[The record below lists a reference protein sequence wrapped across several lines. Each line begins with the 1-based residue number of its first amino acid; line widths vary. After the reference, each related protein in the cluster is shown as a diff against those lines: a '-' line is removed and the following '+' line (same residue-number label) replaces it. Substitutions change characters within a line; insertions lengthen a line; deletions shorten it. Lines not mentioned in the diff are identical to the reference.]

1 MKFNAVAIAALAGMA
16 SASPVETRQNGGGD
30 GPFGP
35 GTYKTE
41 SSLQQHTIY
50 MPTKSTGSTKLPVL
64 VWGNGA
70 CSADGRSNV
79 QLLQQI
85 ASYGYLAISSG
96 GPGQQGS
103 TTAKMMTDS
112 IDWAVANAGKGAYA
126 NVDATKIM
134 AAGFS
139 CGGVE
144 AYAQIWDSRV
154 STIGVI
160 SSGLLDNQ
168 TAATHFDK
176 PILYVL
182 GGQSDIAYAN
192 GERDYKNLPANT
204 PAWKGNINVGHGG
217 TLNDQ
222 NGGRFGKVAL
232 NWLQYV
238 FRGDAQAKAY
248 LTGGYKADGWAV
260 ETHAFDQLKP
270 KV

>member
-1 MKFNAVAIAALAGMA
+1 
-16 SASPVETRQNGGGD
+16 
-30 GPFGP
+30 
-35 GTYKTE
+35 
-41 SSLQQHTIY
+41 
-50 MPTKSTGSTKLPVL
+50 MPTKSTGNTKLPVL

-154 STIGVI
+154 STVGIF

-168 TAATHFDK
+168 TAATHFGK

-192 GERDYKNLPANT
+192 VRFPFSFSLPLPFSPPSRT
-204 PAWKGNINVGHGG
+204 PSS
-217 TLNDQ
+217 
-222 NGGRFGKVAL
+222 FGL
-232 NWLQYV
+232 
-238 FRGDAQAKAY
+238 F
-248 LTGGYKADGWAV
+248 
-260 ETHAFDQLKP
+260 
-270 KV
+270 

>member
-1 MKFNAVAIAALAGMA
+1 MKFNAIAISALAGVA
-16 SASPVETRQNGGGD
+16 SASPVDTRQNGGGD

-50 MPTKSTGSTKLPVL
+50 MPSKTTGSTKMPVL

-85 ASYGYLAISSG
+85 ASYGYPAISSG

-144 AYAQIWDSRV
+144 AMAQIWDSRV

-168 TAATHFDK
+168 TAATHFNK
-176 PILYVL
+176 PVL
-182 GGQSDIAYAN
+182 FCPGWAERYRLRQRREGLQEPPGQHPS
-192 GERDYKNLPANT
+192 
-204 PAWKGNINVGHGG
+204 WKGNINVGHGG
-217 TLNDQ
+217 TLGDQ
-222 NGGRFGKVAL
+222 NGGKFGKAIL
-232 NWLQYV
+232 NWAQYV
-238 FRGDAQAKAY
+238 LRADDKGKAY
-248 LTGGYKADGWAV
+248 LTDGYKADGWAV

-270 KV
+270 QA